1 MTETL
6 DRDELIGLLNS
17 LGSEDDAEALA
28 AARRAQALVAGAG
41 VSWDELLVP
50 EESAEEDREL
60 DEEPTEAEE
69 EPTEAEEEPAEAEEE
84 PPAEAA
90 EKNAESLALIGK
102 LLARKDISQELREE
116 LEGYKADIAEG
127 DFTEADRTYLRAVSQ
142 RLKK

>member
-1 MTETL
+1 M
-6 DRDELIGLLNS
+6 
-17 LGSEDDAEALA
+17 LG
-28 AARRAQALVAGAG
+28 ALVAAAG

-69 EPTEAEEEPAEAEEE
+69 EPTEAEEE

-127 DFTEADRTYLRAVSQ
+127 DFTEADRKYLAFQGRFVKGMTAGAV
-142 RLKK
+142 KG

>member
-28 AARRAQALVAGAG
+28 AARRARALVSEAG

-60 DEEPTEAEE
+60 EE
-69 EPTEAEEEPAEAEEE
+69 EPTEAEEKPPAEAEEE

-127 DFTEADRTYLRAVSQ
+127 DFTEADRKYLRAVSQ

>member
-28 AARRAQALVAGAG
+28 AARRAQALVSEAG

-50 EESAEEDREL
+50 EESA
-60 DEEPTEAEE
+60 DEEPT
-69 EPTEAEEEPAEAEEE
+69 EAEEE

-127 DFTEADRTYLRAVSQ
+127 DFTEADRKYLRAVSQ

>member
-28 AARRAQALVAGAG
+28 AARRAQALVAEAG

-60 DEEPTEAEE
+60 DEEPT
-69 EPTEAEEEPAEAEEE
+69 EAEEE

-102 LLARKDISQELREE
+102 LLARKDISQELRDE

-127 DFTEADRTYLRAVSQ
+127 DFTEADRKYLRAVSQ

>member
-28 AARRAQALVAGAG
+28 AARRARALVSEAG

-69 EPTEAEEEPAEAEEE
+69 EPTEAEEE

-127 DFTEADRTYLRAVSQ
+127 DFTEADRKYLRAVSQ

>member
-28 AARRAQALVAGAG
+28 AARRAQALVAEAG

-60 DEEPTEAEE
+60 DEEPT
-69 EPTEAEEEPAEAEEE
+69 EAEEE

-127 DFTEADRTYLRAVSQ
+127 DFTEADRKYLRAVSQ

>member
-17 LGSEDDAEALA
+17 LGREDDAEALA
-28 AARRAQALVAGAG
+28 AARRAQALVSEAG

-60 DEEPTEAEE
+60 DEEPT
-69 EPTEAEEEPAEAEEE
+69 EAEEE

-127 DFTEADRTYLRAVSQ
+127 DFTEADRKYLRAVSQ

>member
-28 AARRAQALVAGAG
+28 AARRAQALVSEAG

-60 DEEPTEAEE
+60 DEEPT
-69 EPTEAEEEPAEAEEE
+69 EAEEE

-127 DFTEADRTYLRAVSQ
+127 DFTEADRKYLRAVSQ

>member
-28 AARRAQALVAGAG
+28 AARRAQALVAEAG

-69 EPTEAEEEPAEAEEE
+69 EPTEAEEE

-127 DFTEADRTYLRAVSQ
+127 DFTEADRKYLRAVSQ